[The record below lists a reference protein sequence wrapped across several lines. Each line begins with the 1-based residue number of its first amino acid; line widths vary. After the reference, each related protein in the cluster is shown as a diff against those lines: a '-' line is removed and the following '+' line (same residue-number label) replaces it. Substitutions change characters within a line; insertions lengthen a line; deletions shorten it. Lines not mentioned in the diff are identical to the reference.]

1 MPPLTPNAL
10 TARIETEFEA
20 VWQQSK
26 GAPLPAAGAGDR
38 RLLFAAVAGGL
49 LAYLKANEDGVIDS
63 LRVREAGGDERT
75 LTVTDATL
83 DIGT

>member
-1 MPPLTPNAL
+1 MPQLTPSAL
-10 TARIETEFEA
+10 TARIEAEFET
-20 VWQQSK
+20 VWERSR
-26 GAPLPAAGAGDR
+26 GPLSSAGADDR
-38 RLLFAAVAGGL
+38 RLLFAAVAGGV
-49 LAYLKANEDGVIDS
+49 LAYLKANEDWVIDS

>member
-1 MPPLTPNAL
+1 MPPLTPAAL
-10 TARIETEFEA
+10 TARIETAFED
-20 VWQQSK
+20 VWRQKK
-26 GAPLPAAGAGDR
+26 GVDLPGSGADDR

-49 LAYLKANEDGVIDS
+49 LAYLKDNEDLVIDS
-63 LRVREAGGDERT
+63 LKVREAGGDERT